1 MKNMVGHLDL
11 LIYLYKNM
19 SFMTSTRCF
28 IAFCDSKNIK
38 IKMYI
43 GNFKKVFK
51 YAILDM
57 NLKSVTFETSLTE
70 FVDPKNIRMDTN
82 IIAFFIISA

>member
-1 MKNMVGHLDL
+1 
-11 LIYLYKNM
+11 
-19 SFMTSTRCF
+19 
-28 IAFCDSKNIK
+28 
-38 IKMYI
+38 MYI